1 MLHRIAYNLMF
12 ADWHYRR
19 ALVPLDRQRAL
30 LRPAPVLPALTR
42 LLVREAAGELSP
54 ALYPGLVLHDEG
66 GYTAIFA
73 QRTEKVKVRMS
84 GSAGPS
90 RPLRRGPRHDG
101 SSVRKVYFLHFAAPW
116 PHLVRVSRG
125 IRADTVAKIIM
136 RLACRGAGFLHSAVV
151 TQDEGQEAHPLG
163 AFYLFG
169 ALGKNNL
176 SVSKPLRCRETGVL
190 RRLLRLVNRCVSQS
204 VPCETTFLAQWFR
217 DEPIA

>member
-1 MLHRIAYNLMF
+1 
-12 ADWHYRR
+12 
-19 ALVPLDRQRAL
+19 
-30 LRPAPVLPALTR
+30 
-42 LLVREAAGELSP
+42 
-54 ALYPGLVLHDEG
+54 
-66 GYTAIFA
+66 
-73 QRTEKVKVRMS
+73 MS

-204 VPCETTFLAQWFR
+204 VPCEAPSWAAKSWNRPTICSSRRRKEPTAPFWGDMQKPPTTAAPRSCPRLIERRFA
-217 DEPIA
+217 